1 MAREDLTGKRFGQ
14 LTVLEKTKQKKRSA
28 YLWRCVCD
36 CGKETLC
43 VGYMLKSGDV
53 KSCGCLQDESRRDD
67 ITGQRRGHLTAVR
80 PTDKR
85 RNGDT
90 VWIWRCDCGREV
102 EYPIKLIK
110 KSGSRTMCPDC
121 AAAFKGGQVANARDR
136 IERFEPTGCAEKAA
150 DSIRSGVLPANNT
163 SGVRG
168 VSWSKAR
175 KAWIA
180 RATVNGVYKVVGCSK
195 DLEEAKRAREEA
207 VRRTYGDGEKKT

>member
-1 MAREDLTGKRFGQ
+1 MAREDLTGKQFGR

-53 KSCGCLQDESRRDD
+53 KSCGCLQDENRRDD

-90 VWIWRCDCGREV
+90 VWIWRCDCGKEV

-121 AAAFKGGQVANARDR
+121 AAAFKGGQAANARDR

-150 DSIRSGVLPANNT
+150 DSIRGGVLPANNT

-168 VSWSKAR
+168 VSWNSAR
-175 KAWIA
+175 KVWVA
-180 RATVNGVYKVVGCSK
+180 RATVNGVYKEVGCSK

-207 VRRTYGDGEKKT
+207 VRWTYGDGEKKT